1 LSDEIVLVESLREA
15 EQTPEVHFTLKQK
28 EELAKKLDEFGVNWI
43 EHSLTASEYSLD
55 ETKKLM
61 ALGLKKAKILPHA
74 RAFLEDLEI
83 ARKND
88 IERIAIYLSVSD
100 VQLKYKLKMNKEE
113 AEKRIIETC
122 QLAKSYGIIVERF
135 TLEDASRAS
144 LDFVIKCAKLVEENG
159 AKAVG
164 IPDTCGHATPT
175 EFGKLIEKVHEN
187 VKIPIQVH
195 CHNDRG
201 LATAN
206 CLIGFEKGATQ
217 FSTTFNGLGERA
229 GVAPTQEVVVNL
241 QDLYNVKLPINRK
254 LIPEIASLVEKYSGI
269 PQYRLQPITGKNV
282 FTHKAGTHHTG
293 VVRNPATYE
302 AIAPETLGRTRDLVF
317 GELSG
322 KNGIGYVCDKVYGIK
337 PSNKQLELIV
347 EKIKSYGHEWGDILS
362 RDVEFARILSEVM
375 GLEVEELTPYVYTE
389 DIAILHVY
397 TESQQQNVL
406 KEVAKKIKDK
416 HYVLRIYEVTGDY
429 TFDVMISA
437 PNLSILNSR
446 IDEIGSIPKV
456 YRTQTHIVL
465 KAHKH

>member
-1 LSDEIVLVESLREA
+1 MSEEIVLVESLREA

-28 EELAKKLDEFGVNWI
+28 EELVKKFDRFGVNWI
-43 EHSLTASEYSLD
+43 EHSLTASEYSL
-55 ETKKLM
+55 EEAKKLIS
-61 ALGLKKAKILPHA
+61 LELKKSKILPHI
-74 RAFLEDLEI
+74 RAFLEDIEV

-88 IERIAIYLSVSD
+88 VEQVAMYLSVSD
-100 VQLKYKLKMNKEE
+100 VQLKYKLKMDRED
-113 AEKRIIETC
+113 AEKRIAETC
-122 QLAKSYGIIVERF
+122 QLAKSYGIKVERF
-135 TLEDASRAS
+135 TLEDASRAD
-144 LDFVIKCAKLVEENG
+144 LDFLIKCAKLVEKNG

-164 IPDTCGHATPT
+164 IPDTCGYATPT
-175 EFGKLIEKVHEN
+175 EFGKIVEKVHES
-187 VKIPIQVH
+187 VKIPIQLH

-241 QDLYNVKLPINRK
+241 QDLYHVNLPIERK
-254 LIPEIASLVEKYSGI
+254 LIPEISSLVEKYSGI
-269 PQYRLQPITGKNV
+269 SQSRLQPITGKSV

-293 VVRNPATYE
+293 IVKNPATYE
-302 AIAPETLGRTRDLVF
+302 AIEPETLGRSRDLVF

-322 KNGIGYVCDKVYGIK
+322 RNGIEYVCEKVYGIK
-337 PSNKQLELIV
+337 PNNEQLKSIV
-347 EKIKSYGHEWGDILS
+347 EKIKSYGHEWGDISS
-362 RDVEFARILSEVM
+362 RDVEFARILGEVM
-375 GLEVEELTPYVYTE
+375 GLEIEELTPYVHTE

-406 KEVAKKIKDK
+406 KEVAKQIKDRP
-416 HYVLRIYEVTGDY
+416 YVIRIYEVTGDY

-446 IDEIGSIPKV
+446 IDEIGGIPRV
-456 YRTQTHIVL
+456 YRTQTHIIL

>member
-1 LSDEIVLVESLREA
+1 MNKEIVLVESLREA

-28 EELAKKLDEFGVNWI
+28 EELVKKFDRFGINWI
-43 EHSLTASEYSLD
+43 EHSLTASEYSLK
-55 ETKKLM
+55 ETKKL
-61 ALGLKKAKILPHA
+61 LSLELKRAKILPHI
-74 RAFLEDLEI
+74 RAFREDIEV
-83 ARKND
+83 AHKND
-88 IERIAIYLSVSD
+88 IERVAMYLSVSD
-100 VQLKYKLKMNKEE
+100 IQLKYKLKMSRED

-122 QLAKSYGIIVERF
+122 QLAKSYGITVERF
-135 TLEDASRAS
+135 TLEDASRAD
-144 LDFVIKCAKLVEENG
+144 LGFLIKCAKLVEENG

-229 GVAPTQEVVVNL
+229 GVAPTQEVVINL
-241 QDLYNVKLPINRK
+241 QDLYHVDLSIERK
-254 LIPEIASLVEKYSGI
+254 LIPEIANLVEKYSGI
-269 PQYRLQPITGKNV
+269 PQSRLQPITGKNV

-293 VVRNPATYE
+293 IVINPATYE
-302 AIAPETLGRTRDLVF
+302 AIAPETIGRDRDLVF

-322 KNGIGYVCDKVYGIK
+322 KNGVEYVCNKIYGIK
-337 PSNKQLELIV
+337 PNEKQLKLIV
-347 EKIKSYGHEWGDILS
+347 EKIKSYGHEWGDISS

-375 GLEVEELTPYVYTE
+375 GLEIEELTPYVHTE

-406 KEVAKKIKDK
+406 KEVAKQLKDK

-465 KAHKH
+465 KAHKY

>member
-1 LSDEIVLVESLREA
+1 MDKGIVLVESLREA

-28 EELAKKLDEFGVNWI
+28 EELVKKFDRFGVNWI

-61 ALGLKKAKILPHA
+61 TLELKKAKILPHA

-88 IERIAIYLSVSD
+88 IERIAVYLSVSD
-100 VQLKYKLKMNKEE
+100 VQLKYKLKMSKED
-113 AEKRIIETC
+113 AEKRIVETC
-122 QLAKSYGIIVERF
+122 QLAKSNGITIERF

-144 LDFVIKCAKLVEENG
+144 IDFVIKCAKLVEENG

-164 IPDTCGHATPT
+164 IPDTCGHATPK
-175 EFGKLIEKVHEN
+175 EFGKLIEKVHESI
-187 VKIPIQVH
+187 KIPIQVH

-206 CLIGFEKGATQ
+206 CLAGFENGATQ

-229 GVAPTQEVVVNL
+229 GIAPTQEIAVNL
-241 QDLYNVKLPINRK
+241 QDLYNVNLQIDRK

-269 PQYRLQPITGKNV
+269 PQSRLQPITGKNV

-293 VVRNPATYE
+293 IVKNPDTYE
-302 AIAPETLGRTRDLVF
+302 TIAPETLGRTRDLVF

-322 KNGIGYVCDKVYGIK
+322 KNGIAYVCEKVYGIK

-347 EKIKSYGHEWGDILS
+347 EKVKSYGHEWGDISS
-362 RDVEFARILSEVM
+362 RDVDFARILSEVM

-389 DIAILHVY
+389 DVAILHVY

-406 KEVAKKIKDK
+406 KEVAKQIKDK
-416 HYVLRIYEVTGDY
+416 HYVLRVYEVTGDY

-465 KAHKH
+465 KAHKY